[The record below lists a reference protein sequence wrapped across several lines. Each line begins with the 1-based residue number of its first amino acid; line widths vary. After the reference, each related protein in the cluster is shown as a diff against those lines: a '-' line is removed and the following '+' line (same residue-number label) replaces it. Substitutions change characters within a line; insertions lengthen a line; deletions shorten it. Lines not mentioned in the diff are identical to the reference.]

1 MAKRDTTESQI
12 IGSRI
17 KAARI
22 NRGMSQ
28 ADLAAKA
35 NISLPHISD
44 IELGKSN
51 MMIASFARI
60 ITALQVSSDSILRP
74 DVPEVRSLYEG
85 ELSEILNDCTPA
97 QMDSILKIVKEL
109 KRTMCSDVNDS

>member
-1 MAKRDTTESQI
+1 MAGRDTTESKI

-17 KAARI
+17 KEARI
-22 NRGMSQ
+22 KNGMSQ

-51 MMIASFARI
+51 MLLTSFIRIAI
-60 ITALQVSSDSILRP
+60 ALQVSADTLLRP
-74 DVPEVRSLYEG
+74 DVPSVRSLYEG
-85 ELSEILNDCTPA
+85 ELSEVFSDCSPA
-97 QMDSILKIVKEL
+97 QMDSILKIAREVKQTFCRKEEY
-109 KRTMCSDVNDS
+109 